1 MSTTED
7 SGGPS
12 PIQPL
17 ALLMLTFFIILSPR
31 FFAREDDSDA
41 ETETSFSWAVDPAV
55 WLPVLLVLLVVA
67 IYISWLM
74 GESSAE
80 LTVTRVDASTIHKI
94 GGSSWG
100 IGALLLMLIIIILC
114 NSNGKDA

>member
-1 MSTTED
+1 MSTSAD

-17 ALLMLTFFIILSPR
+17 VLLTLTFFIILSPR
-31 FFAREDDSDA
+31 FFSHDDDSDA
-41 ETETSFSWAVDPAV
+41 ETKTASSWAVDPAV

-74 GESSAE
+74 GESSAG

-100 IGALLLMLIIIILC
+100 IGALLLLLIIIILC
-114 NSNGKDA
+114 SSNEEDA